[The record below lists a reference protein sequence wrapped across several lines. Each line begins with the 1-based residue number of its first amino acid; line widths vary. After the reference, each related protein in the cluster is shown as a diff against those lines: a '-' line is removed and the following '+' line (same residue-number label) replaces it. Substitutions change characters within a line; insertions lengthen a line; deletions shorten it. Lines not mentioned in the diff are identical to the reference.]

1 MSTPILN
8 AVVLQKSMNMAQVL
22 GFYFFF
28 KEKDT
33 NFFFFKFNKLYLV
46 FMCCSAQHYRGAAV
60 ISVSSQQERL
70 GV

>member
-22 GFYFFF
+22 GFFFLL
-28 KEKDT
+28 KKRT
-33 NFFFFKFNKLYLV
+33 QTFFFKFNKLYLV